1 MNPFDRIE
9 IRRTGVKVTRLGLG
23 GAPLSGMELAGG
35 LYGGSA
41 FDEAVKIVKRA
52 YDLGV
57 RYFDTAPLYGAGRSE
72 ARFAAGLAGIPRAS
86 YVISS
91 KVGRVLELESPGKAE
106 ATGPEKLPGLKAR
119 FDLSPDGIRRALD
132 ETLTRLKTDHV
143 EIIFLHDP
151 DVEKLEESANKTAF
165 PTLLKLREEGLVKAI
180 GTGMNEWEMP
190 LRFIRRFDL
199 DVVLLA
205 GRYTLLDQ
213 SGLAEFMP
221 ECEKRQVKVVVGGP
235 YNSGILARDLSGP
248 VTFNYAKAPPQLIE
262 KAKALKAV
270 CDRHKVNLKAAALQ
284 FVLAHPAVA
293 AAIPGA
299 QGVAELEE
307 NVRLT
312 SARIPMD
319 LWRELK
325 TEKLIPPTAP
335 VPTA

>member
-1 MNPFDRIE
+1 MNPFERVE
-9 IRRTGVKVTRLGLG
+9 IRKTGVKVTRLGLG
-23 GAPLSGMELAGG
+23 GAPLSGIELAGG
-35 LYGGSA
+35 LHGGSA
-41 FDEAVKIVKRA
+41 YDEAVKIVKRA
-52 YDLGV
+52 HELGV

-72 ARFAAGLAGIPRAS
+72 ARLAAGLSGIKRDS
-86 YVISS
+86 FVISS

-106 ATGPEKLPGLKAR
+106 ATGPEKLPRLKAR
-119 FDLSPDGIRRALD
+119 FDLSADGIKRALD
-132 ETLTRLKTDHV
+132 ETLSRLRTDHV

-151 DVEKLEESANKTAF
+151 DVENLEESANKTAF
-165 PTLLKLREEGLVKAI
+165 PTLLKLREEGLIKAI
-180 GTGMNEWEMP
+180 GTGMNEWQMP
-190 LRFIRRFDL
+190 LRFIRRFDI

-221 ECEKRQVKVVVGGP
+221 ECEKRNVKVVVGGP

-248 VTFNYAKAPPQLIE
+248 VTFNYEKAPPQQIA

-270 CDRHKVNLKAAALQ
+270 CDRHRVNLKAAALQ
-284 FVLAHPAVA
+284 FVLGHPAVA

-307 NVRLT
+307 NIRMA
-312 SARIPMD
+312 SARIPAD

-325 TEKLIPPTAP
+325 AEKLIPPAAP
-335 VPTA
+335 VPAS